1 MTSRGLSRYQHSTEN
16 FCFGKKCIRFPIL
29 RENCQRLQ
37 YYPYK
42 TATHIFNW
50 AHVNLSWFHFSILQT
65 PFIHFKISFC
75 CVSNKILTLAIIPE
89 LKLIFKIWAS
99 QIFMFRS
106 KTHSSPRRFWWK
118 YEVNVFIIHHY
129 LSMSHRPGLLSIV
142 MF

>member
-1 MTSRGLSRYQHSTEN
+1 MHQVSCLKGKLPKASVLSLQNSNTHFQLSTCQPVLVPFFYTS
-16 FCFGKKCIRFPIL
+16 K
-29 RENCQRLQ
+29 
-37 YYPYK
+37 
-42 TATHIFNW
+42 
-50 AHVNLSWFHFSILQT
+50 T
-65 PFIHFKISFC
+65 PFIHFKISFY

-89 LKLIFKIWAS
+89 LKLIFKIWTS

-129 LSMSHRPGLLSIV
+129 LSMSHRPGFLSIV